1 MRITWNPGPITTEVE
16 AAAMDRLEEIA
27 NRIAARAKAFCPV
40 GTISR
45 PRKAGGKE
53 WTERVPGTL
62 RNSIRVTR
70 LKGDPKL
77 DVRVYA
83 GNRDNAYYAPFVER
97 GTVKMKAKPFL
108 RPAAAGAKSAA
119 AGLLENL

>member
-1 MRITWNPGPITTEVE
+1 MRVNWNPGPITKEVE

-27 NRIAARAKAFCPV
+27 NRVADKARAYCPV
-40 GTISR
+40 GRISR
-45 PRKAGGKE
+45 PQKAGGKD

-62 RNSIRVTR
+62 KKSIRVTR

-83 GNRDNAYYAPFVER
+83 GDRSKAYYAPFVER

-108 RPAAAGAKSAA
+108 RPAANGARSAA